1 MSLQFG
7 QKKTSIE
14 SKLTLIDKIYM
25 GEVSHTIIQHT
36 SRIRVSSPQE
46 EMTEYL
52 NFSEMIRELRR
63 KGTLLFDKED
73 KTTLP
78 SFTIIYP
85 KEDAGYYQVVLN
97 WCENVIQSELD
108 KVTE

>member
-1 MSLQFG
+1 MQFG
-7 QKKTSIE
+7 QKKTTVE

-25 GEVSHTIIQHT
+25 GEVSHTIVQHT
-36 SRIRVSSPQE
+36 SRVRVASAQD

-52 NFSEMIRELRR
+52 NFSEMLRGLR
-63 KGTLLFDKED
+63 LKGLLLFDKED

-97 WCENVIQSELD
+97 WCENMIQSELD
-108 KVTE
+108 KVTD